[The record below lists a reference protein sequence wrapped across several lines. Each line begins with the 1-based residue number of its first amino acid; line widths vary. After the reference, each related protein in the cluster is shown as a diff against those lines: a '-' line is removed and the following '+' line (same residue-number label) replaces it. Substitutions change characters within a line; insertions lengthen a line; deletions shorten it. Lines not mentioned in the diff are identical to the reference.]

1 MRKLVSPPDDLD
13 PTQAHTAAD
22 LAACLRHVQLLA
34 GNPSLRE
41 LEQRARR
48 QGRSLPRSTTGDML
62 SGRRLP
68 RKPLMITF
76 LQACGVNP
84 AKDPRWLVAWNRL
97 AALAAETPEHR
108 PLSADIV
115 ADVRA
120 AGLTRIGTTYLTD
133 MQWSAL
139 FADVR
144 ELDVYMAYGQTW
156 ARMHARDLARLAARP
171 GARIRVVL
179 ADPDDPLT
187 VAVLA
192 DRFDLTTEELR
203 RRIIATEADYAALRT
218 DPGATIEIYY
228 RAGDRMFSFYRLDD
242 TAVLGFYSHAR
253 TRAASVPVFVCERPG
268 DLYDFI
274 TEEWQ
279 AILRDSRPA

>member
-1 MRKLVSPPDDLD
+1 MSPLDDLD

-22 LAACLRHVQLLA
+22 LAACLRRARLLA

-48 QGRSLPRSTTGDML
+48 QGRSLPRSTSGDML

-68 RKPLMITF
+68 RQQLMLTF
-76 LQACGVNP
+76 LRACGINP
-84 AKDPRWLVAWNRL
+84 GQDPRWLVAWNRL
-97 AALAAETPEHR
+97 ATLAAATPEHR
-108 PLSADIV
+108 PLSQDIL

-139 FADVR
+139 FADAR

-171 GARIRVVL
+171 GAHIRVVL

-187 VAVLA
+187 VAVLT
-192 DRFDLTTEELR
+192 DRFDLSTEELQ
-203 RRIIATEADYAALRT
+203 RRIVATAADYAALRSRS
-218 DPGATIEIYY
+218 GATIEICY
-228 RAGDRMFSFYRLDD
+228 RPGDRMFSFYRLDD
-242 TAVLGFYSHAR
+242 TAVLGLYSHAR

-268 DLYDFI
+268 QLYDFI

>member
-1 MRKLVSPPDDLD
+1 MPLPEELD
-13 PTQAHTAAD
+13 PTQAHTVAD
-22 LAACLRHVQLLA
+22 LAVCLRRAQLLA

-48 QGRSLPRSTTGDML
+48 QGRSLPRSSTGDML
-62 SGRRLP
+62 GGKRLP
-68 RKPLMITF
+68 RKTMMLTF
-76 LQACGVNP
+76 LQACGINP
-84 AKDPRWLVAWNRL
+84 GEDPRWLVAWNRL
-97 AALAAETPEHR
+97 AAFATATPDHR
-108 PLSADIV
+108 PLSEDIL
-115 ADVRA
+115 ADVRT

-144 ELDVYMAYGQTW
+144 ELDIYMAYGQTW
-156 ARMHARDLARLAARP
+156 ARMHARDLSRLAARP

-179 ADPDDPLT
+179 ADPDDERT

-192 DRFDLTTEELR
+192 ARFDLTVAELR
-203 RRIIATEADYAALRT
+203 RRITDTRADYAALRSQM
-218 DPGATIEIYY
+218 GATIEIYY

-268 DLYDFI
+268 ELYDFI
-274 TEEWQ
+274 LEEWQ
-279 AILRDSRPA
+279 AVIGDSRPA